1 MGRIHLM
8 DEILSNKIAAGEV
21 VEKCVSVVKELV
33 ENSIDASSTIIK
45 IELIDSGIKQIKVT
59 DNGIGMDRED
69 AYLAFQRHATSK
81 ILDEDDLYR
90 IDTLGFRG
98 EALPSIASVSIITLE
113 TCSKDVGIKLTFRGG
128 KLEKEELS
136 QSRKGTIITVN
147 NLFFNTPARLKH
159 LSSLNSELASIV
171 SYINKIALSYE
182 SIKFEL
188 YNNNRC
194 LLNTSGDN
202 NLLKIINEIYGLE
215 VSRNMMEIYGESEDY
230 IISGYISKPVINRS
244 TRNTITTFVNGRII
258 RNNELNNAILDA
270 YHTYIPEK
278 KYPIIIMK
286 IDVDSSLV
294 DVNIHPTKMDIK
306 FSKMDI
312 LKDLIKDTI
321 RNKLEDNNLIP
332 ISSDTIKKEEIP
344 KNNEQQMLNLERV
357 VIDKDIDDIL
367 DNALKEYNN
376 EFENSKEE
384 INEEKIIDEDK
395 EKEKTYKLEEMYVV
409 GCAFGTYIICQNNTG
424 MYLIDQHAA
433 KERTNY
439 EKVLYMLSHPTTD
452 RIDLLIP
459 INIELPVNEFLIIKD
474 NIKLLEDMNFNI
486 SEFGINS
493 YIIKS
498 HPIWLPKNREGEA
511 IKRIFD
517 LIIDID
523 KNFNLEKFNDKLAKT
538 MACKMS
544 IKAND
549 RLSTEE
555 MEKII
560 DDLRLCENPNTCP
573 HGRPTII
580 KFTTYELE
588 KMFKRSM

>member
-33 ENSIDASSTIIK
+33 ENSIDANANIIK
-45 IELIDSGIKQIKVT
+45 IELIDAGTKQIKVT
-59 DNGIGMDRED
+59 DNGIGMDKED

-81 ILDEDDLYR
+81 LLDEDDLYR

-113 TCSKDVGIKLTFRGG
+113 TCASDVGIKLYFKGG

-136 QSRKGTIITVN
+136 QASRGTIITVD

-159 LSSLNSELASIV
+159 LNSLNAELSNIV

-182 SIKFEL
+182 NIKFEL
-188 YNNNRC
+188 YNNDRC
-194 LLNTSGDN
+194 LLNTSGDG
-202 NLLKIINEIYGLE
+202 NLLKIINEIYGIE
-215 VSRNMMEIYGESEDY
+215 VAKNMIEISSENEDY
-230 IISGYISKPVINRS
+230 NIYGYISKPVINRS

-258 RNNELNNAILDA
+258 RNNELNNTILDA

-278 KYPIIIMK
+278 KFPIIILK
-286 IDVDSSLV
+286 IEVDPSLV

-306 FSKMDI
+306 FSKKDV
-312 LKDLIKDTI
+312 LKDMIKKTI
-321 RNKLEDNNLIP
+321 KEKLEQNNLIP
-332 ISSDTIKKEEIP
+332 IVEDTISKMPEMDNTI
-344 KNNEQQMLNLERV
+344 NVQQTLNLERV
-357 VIDKDIDDIL
+357 TIDDAIDNIL
-367 DNALKEYNN
+367 DNTLKEDTVDY
-376 EFENSKEE
+376 
-384 INEEKIIDEDK
+384 EKINNNIKENTTIDNAPK
-395 EKEKTYKLEEMYVV
+395 QKLEEMYVAGNV
-409 GCAFGTYIICQNNTG
+409 FGTYIICQNNTG

-433 KERTNY
+433 KERVNY
-439 EKVLYMLSHPTTD
+439 EKVSYMLAHPTKD
-452 RIDLLIP
+452 KVDMLIP
-459 INIELPVNEFLIIKD
+459 ISIELPVNEFLIIKD
-474 NIKLLEDMNFNI
+474 NMKILTDLNFDI
-486 SEFGINS
+486 EEFGVNS

-498 HPIWLPKNREGEA
+498 HPIWLPKNNEHES

-517 LIIDID
+517 LIIDIKD
-523 KNFNLEKFNDKLAKT
+523 NFNLEKFNDSLAKT
-538 MACKMS
+538 MSCKMS

-549 RLSTEE
+549 SISIEE
-555 MEKII
+555 MEKVI